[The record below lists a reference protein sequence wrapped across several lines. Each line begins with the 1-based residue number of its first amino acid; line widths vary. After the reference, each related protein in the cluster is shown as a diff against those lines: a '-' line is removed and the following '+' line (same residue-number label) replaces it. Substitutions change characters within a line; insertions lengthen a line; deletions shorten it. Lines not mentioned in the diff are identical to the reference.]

1 MSFADEGCN
10 VLGGNL
16 EAGCIVKK
24 GTDILLLSF
33 EQKIIN
39 ISNDNLIT
47 NRLVA
52 QVYILTDCPCFK
64 REIRLFNS
72 LSIPYEVTSIDND
85 VSFQKVIVIL
95 SLKYF

>member
-16 EAGCIVKK
+16 EEGCIVKK

-33 EQKIIN
+33 KQKIIN

-47 NRLVA
+47 NQLVV
-52 QVYILTDCPCFK
+52 QVYILAVCPWFK

-72 LSIPYEVTSIDND
+72 LSIPYEVSSIDND
-85 VSFQKVIVIL
+85 ENFQKVIIIL
-95 SLKYF
+95 SIKYF